1 MNTPRLTICSVYH
14 SLNSKTLLEMNEELT
29 RRLNPGASWTWL
41 ACDNSPETARIPVD
55 PARFSVVRGIDHPV
69 LERIFVPPIDSTYHH
84 TLGLNALLPHSGT
97 RWALFLD
104 PDFFIVRPGWIGE
117 VLDYMEARG
126 LAAMGATW
134 HPAYYGKI
142 RYAPAQYCLF
152 IDGAQLPHRA
162 LDFTPGY
169 LSHDMFRG
177 KNPHG
182 TFPKKGTPLP
192 ARTLIQ
198 KIARNILN
206 RRDIGV
212 SRDAGYAISAGLL
225 AGRLPYECIPSVFKH
240 PRPGPMTR
248 IIDRLLPDRWSYFPK
263 KLGYYV
269 TEGFREAGVF
279 DFYAMGMEEH
289 MWKGAPF
296 ATHIRNV
303 WKRNDIT
310 KELEVLREHLKGF

>member
-1 MNTPRLTICSVYH
+1 MSHLTICSVYH
-14 SLNSKTLLEMNEELT
+14 SLNSKTLLDMNEELV
-29 RRLNPGASWTWL
+29 RRLNPGAVWTWL
-41 ACDNSPETARIPVD
+41 ACDNSPEANRIIGD
-55 PARFSVVRGIDHPV
+55 PARFSLVRGIDHPV

-84 TLGLNALLPHSGT
+84 TLGLNALLPHIAT

-104 PDFFIVRPGWIGE
+104 PDFFIVRPGWINE
-117 VLDYMEARG
+117 MLDYMESRG
-126 LAAMGATW
+126 LAALGATW

-142 RYAPAQYCLF
+142 RYTPAHYCLF
-152 IDGAQLPHRA
+152 TDGAQMPHRD

-169 LSHDMFRG
+169 LSHDMFMG

-182 TFPKKGTPLP
+182 TFPQKGASLP
-192 ARTLIQ
+192 AGNVVQ
-198 KIARNILN
+198 KIIRNILN
-206 RRDIGV
+206 RRDIGT

-225 AGRLPYECIPSVFKH
+225 AGTLPYECIPSVFKR

-248 IIDRLLPDRWSYFPK
+248 IVDALVPDQWSYFPK
-263 KLGYYV
+263 KPGYYS
-269 TEGFREAGVF
+269 TTGFREAGAF

-303 WKRNDIT
+303 WKRSDISQ
-310 KELEVLREHLKGF
+310 ELAVLRQRLAQFS